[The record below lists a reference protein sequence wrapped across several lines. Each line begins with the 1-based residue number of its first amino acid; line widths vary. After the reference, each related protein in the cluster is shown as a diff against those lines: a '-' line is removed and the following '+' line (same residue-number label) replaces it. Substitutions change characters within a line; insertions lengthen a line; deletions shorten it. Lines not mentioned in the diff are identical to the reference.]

1 VREHAALE
9 MHHPNAIS
17 ELRATVVIPFVC
29 TAKSYRTRRQ
39 RNAT

>member
-9 MHHPNAIS
+9 MHHPNATS
-17 ELRATVVIPFVC
+17 EWRATVVIPFLC
-29 TAKSYRTRRQ
+29 TDKSYRIRRQ